1 MKKLNKVISCFAGLG
16 CGELALRRCG
26 IETANMYAYE
36 TDSYAEAVNRF
47 HNPGTHFLGDI
58 TQWESHKDLIREGGG
73 VDLIMGGSPCQDLSI
88 AGKRAGL
95 KGARSNLVNVFAEL
109 IQYYKPKYFFLE
121 NVAGMTKADRDTISE
136 LMGVEPLEINSA
148 DVSAQ
153 SRRRLYWTNIPYI
166 TPYPNSLLIED
177 ILEPA
182 PAGSLYYEKSRVF
195 LKSKAASSGLVR
207 KIGNVDNRNSQ
218 SYRVYDVRGKLPT
231 LDTRG
236 DRIKILL
243 DDGRARSLSIVE
255 FERAFTLPDNY
266 TSTGIDKSG
275 IEFNISKTRR
285 YHMIGNGWVVKVIEQ
300 FFKSLGE

>member
-1 MKKLNKVISCFAGLG
+1 
-16 CGELALRRCG
+16 
-26 IETANMYAYE
+26 
-36 TDSYAEAVNRF
+36 
-47 HNPGTHFLGDI
+47 
-58 TQWESHKDLIREGGG
+58 
-73 VDLIMGGSPCQDLSI
+73 MGGSPCQDLSI

-95 KGARSNLVNVFAEL
+95 KGARSSLVYVFADMVK
-109 IQYYKPKYFFLE
+109 YYKPKYFFLE
-121 NVAGMTKADRDTISE
+121 NVTSMTKTDRDTITG

-166 TPYPNSLLIED
+166 TPYPNSLLIEN

-207 KIGNVDNRNSQ
+207 KIGNIDNRNSQ
-218 SYRVYDVRGKLPT
+218 GYRVYDVRGKFPS

-236 DRIKILL
+236 DRMKILL

-285 YHMIGNGWVVKVIEQ
+285 YRMTGNGWVVKTIEQ
-300 FFKSLGE
+300 FFKSLGG